1 MSEITT
7 IGLDL
12 AKTVFHAV
20 CCDGHG
26 NEVGKKTL
34 RRHQVLD
41 WFARQPAC
49 LIGMEA
55 CGGSHY
61 RARQLQ
67 ALGHE
72 VRLLPAQHVRAYV
85 RGQKNDRAAD
95 RYNDA
100 RAIAEAVVRPGM
112 RVVAVK
118 SVEQQDVQALH
129 RLRQGRIAERTALC
143 NQLRGVLGEY
153 GIVVAQ
159 GVAALRRRLPELLE
173 DADNGLSAHST

>member
-1 MSEITT
+1 MSELTT

-12 AKTVFHAV
+12 AKHVFHAV

-26 NEVGKKTL
+26 KEVGKKTL
-34 RRHQVLD
+34 RRDQVLA
-41 WFARQPAC
+41 WFAHQPTC

-61 RARQLQ
+61 WARQLQ

-72 VRLLPAQHVRAYV
+72 VRLIPAQHVRAYV
-85 RGQKNDRAAD
+85 RGQKND
-95 RYNDA
+95 YNDA
-100 RAIAEAVVRPGM
+100 RAIAEAVVRPQM

-118 SVEQQDVQALH
+118 TVDQQDLQALH
-129 RLRQGRIAERTALC
+129 RLRQGRVAERTALC

-153 GIVVAQ
+153 GIVVALIAPTTMS
-159 GVAALRRRLPELLE
+159 GTPTISPSRPTEPSRGR
-173 DADNGLSAHST
+173 GS